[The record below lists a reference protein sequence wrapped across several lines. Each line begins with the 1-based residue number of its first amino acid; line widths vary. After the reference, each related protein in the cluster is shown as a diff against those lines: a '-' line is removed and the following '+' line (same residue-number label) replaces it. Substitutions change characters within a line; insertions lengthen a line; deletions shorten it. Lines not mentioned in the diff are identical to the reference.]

1 MYFSLFIFLEQL
13 KIKKDNGL
21 AMRTQLLHR
30 ICDALQPKFYN
41 EHCYIVK
48 EGDPIDAVFLITEG
62 IVWTCTSNNSEG
74 TNSQHAERL
83 INGQYF
89 GGELLE
95 WILTPTSDNMR
106 NLSILPVSSKTL
118 KTHTKVEAFALMAH
132 DLKQILE
139 SKFSLLGH
147 EKLQSKAAIRVQRIW
162 RQHRA

>member
-30 ICDALQPKFYN
+30 ICEALQPKFYN

-62 IVWTCTSNNSEG
+62 IVCTCTSNNGDG
-74 TNSQHAERL
+74 TNSQHAECL
-83 INGQYF
+83 VKGQYF
-89 GGELLE
+89 GGKLLE
-95 WILTPTSDNMR
+95 WILTPDSVEMR
-106 NLSILPVSSKTL
+106 NLSVFPVSSKTL
-118 KTHTKVEAFALMAH
+118 KTHTKVEAFALMAY

-139 SKFSLLGH
+139 SKLSLLEP
-147 EKLQSKAAIRVQRIW
+147 EKLQSKTNDDQYKAASI
-162 RQHRA
+162 